1 MRLRRA
7 GKSEKTGKAN
17 AKPNKPDRVPGIARF
32 WAFSV
37 AGVAVVLLGAV
48 VTLAVVWMHRER
60 DFGTAQAARTASLIA
75 SDLGNRV
82 AVQRELLQ
90 RWTSD
95 NALREALRSGKAQD
109 RRVAEEMVAARVPS
123 ALRVRLTEK
132 DLQGPEA
139 MDAYGLSYAGLDL
152 VQQAVRQREVT
163 PLEIHLL
170 GQEGVH
176 LAIAA
181 PVLDERGSEALGVV
195 HVAFPFSLLSSPSK
209 AGGEGVRVLLQQRAG
224 DKVATLEPDKG
235 RVVETAAA
243 DADADV
249 NGTRLRV
256 VASAVGGGVSPDG
269 NELLVAG
276 ITYATLLALMAA
288 VLWLPQ
294 QALKSVLEKDHA
306 TLVALVEGALKNEP
320 LQRVRC
326 RLAETEPVLEVLGR
340 LLRGVRPGVAKA
352 PGSSTTEETSGD
364 EAGAEKPSPPPG
376 GGLVAGTPKRA
387 PARVAGQA
395 GPEVPEAIFR
405 AYDIRGVV
413 GLDLTPDLMQGIGR
427 AVAAEAADAGDK
439 MVFLARDT
447 RPTGGGLAEAL
458 AAGLRAGGCDVID
471 LGVVPTPVLYF
482 ATRYQGDTSGVM
494 VTGSHNP
501 AEYNGLKV
509 VISGNTLEG
518 AGIGGLRERVL
529 TGAFTSGSGTYR
541 QADLVAEYVDRV
553 EKDVAIAR
561 TMKVVVD
568 CGNAAA
574 SGVAV
579 ELYQALGCDLVELNC
594 DPSAGFPDGE
604 VPDPSRP
611 GSMENLRQAVLSE
624 AADIGFAFDGD
635 GDRLG
640 VVDSAGEV
648 VSTDRVL
655 MLLAADV
662 LSRHPGMDVIFD
674 VKCSHHLASEILRSG
689 GRPVMWKSGHAPLK
703 AKLRET
709 EALLA
714 GEWSGHIIFQERWY
728 GFDDALYAGA
738 RLLEVLALDPR
749 PSAEIF
755 AALPA
760 SAYSTPELF
769 VALPE
774 GESAEIMDMVL
785 AQADQLKGVEV
796 QTIDGLRA
804 EVGRAWGLV
813 RASNTQPAL
822 VFRFEAEDQQGMDGI
837 QDLMR
842 GLLGQVAPDLELPF

>member
-7 GKSEKTGKAN
+7 GKSEKPDKAN
-17 AKPNKPDRVPGIARF
+17 AKPVKPDRVPGLARF
-32 WAFSV
+32 WALSV

-48 VTLAVVWMHRER
+48 VALAVVWMDRER
-60 DFGTAQAARTASLIA
+60 DFGADQAARTASLIA

-95 NALREALRSGKAQD
+95 PALREALRSGKADD
-109 RRVAEEMVAARVPS
+109 RLVAEEIVAARFPNAS
-123 ALRVRLTEK
+123 RIRLTEK

-152 VQQAVRQREVT
+152 LQQAVRQREVT

-170 GQEGVH
+170 GQQGVH

-181 PVLDERGSEALGVV
+181 PVLDEAGSEVLGVL
-195 HVAFPFSLLSSPSK
+195 HVAFPFSLLSSPS
-209 AGGEGVRVLLQQRAG
+209 APGGVRVLLQQRAG
-224 DKVATLEPDKG
+224 DKVATLEPEQG

-243 DADADV
+243 DAGADV
-249 NGTRLRV
+249 TGTRLRV
-256 VASAVGGGVSPDG
+256 VASAVGGVSLG
-269 NELLVAG
+269 GSELLVAG
-276 ITYATLLALMAA
+276 IAYAVLLALMAA

-294 QALKSVLEKDHA
+294 QALKSALKKDHA
-306 TLVALVEGALKNEP
+306 SIVALVEGALKNEP

-340 LLRGVRPGVAKA
+340 LLRGVQPGAAKA
-352 PGSSTTEETSGD
+352 PGASATEPTAGD
-364 EAGAEKPSPPPG
+364 EAGGEQPSSPPGEAPG
-376 GGLVAGTPKRA
+376 AGTLQRA
-387 PARVAGQA
+387 PARAGGQSRS
-395 GPEVPEAIFR
+395 EVPEAIFR

-427 AVAAEAADAGDK
+427 AVAAEATDAGDK

-518 AGIGGLRERVL
+518 AGIAGLRERVL
-529 TGAFTSGSGTYR
+529 NGAFTSGSGTYR
-541 QADLVAEYVDRV
+541 QADLVADYVDRV

-568 CGNAAA
+568 CGNGAA

-611 GSMENLRQAVLSE
+611 GAMENLRQAVLSE

-648 VSTDRVL
+648 ISTDRVL

-709 EALLA
+709 GALLA

-760 SAYSTPELF
+760 SAYSTPELL

-774 GESAEIMDMVL
+774 GESAEIMDMVM
-785 AQADQLKGVEV
+785 AQAEQLKGVEV

>member
-7 GKSEKTGKAN
+7 GKSEKPDKAS
-17 AKPNKPDRVPGIARF
+17 AKPVKPDRVPGLARF

-48 VTLAVVWMHRER
+48 VALAVVWMDRER
-60 DFGTAQAARTASLIA
+60 DFGTAQVERTASLIA
-75 SDLGNRV
+75 SDLGNRA

-95 NALREALRSGKAQD
+95 PALREALRSGKTDD
-109 RRVAEEMVAARVPS
+109 RRVAEEMVAARFPGAS
-123 ALRVRLTEK
+123 RVRLTEK

-139 MDAYGLSYAGLDL
+139 MEAYGLSYAGLDL

-163 PLEIHLL
+163 PLEVHLL
-170 GQEGVH
+170 GQQGVH

-181 PVLDERGSEALGVV
+181 PVLDEAGSEALGVL
-195 HVAFPFSLLSSPSK
+195 HVAFPFSLLSSPS
-209 AGGEGVRVLLQQRAG
+209 AHGGVRVLLQQRAG
-224 DKVATLEPDKG
+224 DKVATLEPEQG
-235 RVVETAAA
+235 RVVEAAEAAA
-243 DADADV
+243 GADV
-249 NGTRLRV
+249 AGTRLRV
-256 VASAVGGGVSPDG
+256 VASAVGGVSPGG
-269 NELLVAG
+269 NELLFAG
-276 ITYATLLALMAA
+276 IAYAILLVLMAA
-288 VLWLPQ
+288 VLWVPQ
-294 QALKSVLEKDHA
+294 RTLKSALKKDYASV
-306 TLVALVEGALKNEP
+306 VALVEGTLKNEP

-340 LLRGVRPGVAKA
+340 LLRGVQPGAAKV
-352 PGSSTTEETSGD
+352 PGASTKEPTAGD
-364 EAGAEKPSPPPG
+364 EAGAEKPSSPPSAAPG
-376 GGLVAGTPKRA
+376 AGKLQRA
-387 PARVAGQA
+387 PARAAGRT

-427 AVAAEAADAGDK
+427 AVAAEAAEAGDR
-439 MVFLARDT
+439 MVFIGRDT

-501 AEYNGLKV
+501 PEYNGLKV
-509 VISGNTLEG
+509 VISGNTLGG
-518 AGIGGLRERVL
+518 AGIAGLRERML
-529 TGAFTSGSGTYR
+529 NRAFTSGSGTYR
-541 QADLVAEYVDRV
+541 QAELVADYVDRV

-574 SGVAV
+574 SGVAA
-579 ELYQALGCDLVELNC
+579 ELYQALSCDLVELNC

-611 GSMENLRQAVLSE
+611 GSMENLRQCVLSE

-640 VVDSAGEV
+640 VVDSSGEV
-648 VSTDRVL
+648 ISTDRVL

-709 EALLA
+709 DALLA

-749 PSAEIF
+749 PSAEVF

-760 SAYSTPELF
+760 SAFSTPELF

-774 GESAEIMDMVL
+774 GESAEIMDMVMS
-785 AQADQLKGVEV
+785 QAEELKGVEV
-796 QTIDGLRA
+796 QTIDGLRVEA
-804 EVGRAWGLV
+804 GRAWGLA

-822 VFRFEAEDQQGMDGI
+822 VFRFEAEDQQGMDEI